1 MDVKQRQEVVEIVCN
16 VGGLAGL
23 APDEDFYAAGFSSI
37 RALQLL
43 MELETR
49 FDVNIP
55 DDEFIKART
64 ASELDRMLDR
74 VREAGR

>member
-1 MDVKQRQEVVEIVCN
+1 MDVKQMQEVVDIVCN
-16 VGGLAGL
+16 IGGLAGL
-23 APDEDFYAAGFSSI
+23 VPDEDFYAAGFSSI

-64 ASELDRMLDR
+64 ASELARMLDR